1 MARMCGRYSQRLSA
15 DEIAERFA
23 ARVATALPGAQFNVA
38 PTDEVSAV
46 LQPHDERIVDA
57 FRWGLVPAWAEDAR
71 GAARL
76 INARA
81 ESAPTSPAFR
91 TALARRRCIVPA
103 DGFFEFQRSAER
115 VKPQPYFI
123 RRRDGDVMAFAGLW
137 AAWRNPETADRLYTC
152 TILTSVPNEL
162 VGRFHHR
169 MPVILEPD
177 AWAHWLDADAPT
189 DELVPMLV
197 PCPSELL
204 DAYPV
209 SRLVNDVRN
218 EGPELLAPVPL

>member
-1 MARMCGRYSQRLSA
+1 MCGRFSQRLSA
-15 DEIAERFA
+15 DEIAQRFA

-38 PTDEVSAV
+38 PTDEVSGV

-81 ESAPTSPAFR
+81 ETAPTSPAFR
-91 TALARRRCIVPA
+91 TALARRRCILPA
-103 DGFFEFQRSAER
+103 DGFFEFKRAAER
-115 VKPQPYFI
+115 EKPQPYFI
-123 RRRDGDVMAFAGLW
+123 RRRDGDVIAFAGLW

-152 TILTSVPNEL
+152 TILTSVANEL

-177 AWAHWLDADAPT
+177 VWGQWLDADAPI

-204 DAYPV
+204 DVYPV
-209 SRLVNDVRN
+209 SRRVNDVRN
-218 EGPELLAPVPL
+218 EGPELLAPVSL